1 MKEFRSK
8 RGFTLIEL
16 LVVIAIIAIL
26 AAILFPVFES
36 ARENGRATRC
46 MSNMKQINNAAIQY
60 ADDNGGKFV
69 ALNFCGDPW
78 SINWDHNAFKSSALY
93 PYISKTKNILKCPSD
108 TRKSTIITPGGAE
121 REYKFSY
128 TLNGWVT
135 WRVEHYPDFM
145 YSDYPSG
152 LKDPVVRASKDGF
165 PVSWF
170 RYPSRTVTFV
180 DEHTDF
186 RTYKEGPRVNDGLFV
201 FEDHTTDR
209 HNGMANVM
217 YLDGHAGRL
226 RGHLEWNNAKDK
238 NGRLIFHSNNN

>member
-1 MKEFRSK
+1 MKELRSN

-36 ARENGRATRC
+36 ARENGRATKC

-60 ADDNGGKFV
+60 ADDNNGKFV

-78 SINWDHNAFKSSALY
+78 DINWDNSWFKKSALY
-93 PYISKTKNILKCPSD
+93 PYISKTKAVLKCPSD
-108 TRKSTIITPGGAE
+108 TRKATIITPNGDE
-121 REYKFSY
+121 REYTFSY

-135 WRVEHYPDFM
+135 WRVEHWPDYLIAEYPGKMKPED
-145 YSDYPSG
+145 
-152 LKDPVVRASKDGF
+152 RAAVDGF
-165 PVSWF
+165 PISWF

-186 RTYKEGPRVNDGLFV
+186 RTYKEGPRVNDALFV
-201 FEDHTTDR
+201 FDDHTTDR

-226 RGHLEWNNAKDK
+226 RGHLEWDTAKDK
-238 NGRLIFHSNNN
+238 YGRFIFHSNNN